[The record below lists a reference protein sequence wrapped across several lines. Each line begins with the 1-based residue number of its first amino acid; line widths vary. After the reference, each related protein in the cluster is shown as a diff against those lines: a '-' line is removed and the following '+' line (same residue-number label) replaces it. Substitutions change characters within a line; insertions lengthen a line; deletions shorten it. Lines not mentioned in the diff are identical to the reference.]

1 MSSASW
7 KTFLA
12 SQLKI
17 NIEQQGLSSTYTSLA
32 TVRPDGTP
40 ANRTVVF
47 RFEFFFF
54 SFVFYNNIH

>member
-12 SQLKI
+12 SQLKT

-40 ANRTVVF
+40 ANRTVGF
-47 RFEFFFF
+47 RCETF
-54 SFVFYNNIH
+54 SLL